1 MEAVSA
7 FAAGM
12 DNRIEVK
19 MDENQSFAAE
29 FRSNFNNKLA
39 DNKERQSMVSSSSST
54 ESDLTV
60 LPEEVAL
67 ISVGSDDS
75 ETTKLR
81 KMKAVMRKKELHQ
94 Q

>member
-1 MEAVSA
+1 
-7 FAAGM
+7 
-12 DNRIEVK
+12 
-19 MDENQSFAAE
+19 
-29 FRSNFNNKLA
+29 
-39 DNKERQSMVSSSSST
+39 MVSSSSST